1 MGSQIACEYAIAGH
15 DVVVVARR
23 REVAGER
30 IAAGLASARKHGLA
44 SSDRLAAAHERISYV
59 DDADEASDANIIVE
73 SVVEDLAA
81 KRDALRPA
89 AAANPGAIIATNTS
103 SIPISVIGS
112 AIGAGERTIGAHYW
126 NPPLLMPMVEV
137 IRGVET
143 ADAVEETMT
152 ATLRSLG
159 KRPVIVD
166 RDVPG
171 FAWNR
176 LQLALLREAVWLVEN
191 GVASPETV
199 DEIVRDGLARRWRYT
214 GPFQTAALGG
224 AATFERVATLL
235 WPELSQATAIH
246 ELKRWLD
253 ESPETTEPLRDRR
266 DRGLA
271 ADMRMPRPMQKV
283 RRDRAPAKCVAH
295 QAGAGRRRSGAALGG
310 FSPFGGHRA
319 GRPDAFGTATGGGVR
334 RRPLDRAGGDRRA
347 DAHWPDRGEAW
358 RWDIPQAS
366 RLAAS
371 AAGGGVGAAPGRTT
385 HDRSG

>member
-30 IAAGLASARKHGLA
+30 IAAGLASARKHGLV
-44 SSDRLAAAHERISYV
+44 SSDRLAAARERISYV
-59 DDADEASDANIIVE
+59 DDADEASDDNIIVE

-143 ADAVEETMT
+143 ADAVVETMT

-271 ADMRMPRPMQKV
+271 ADM
-283 RRDRAPAKCVAH
+283 
-295 QAGAGRRRSGAALGG
+295 L
-310 FSPFGGHRA
+310 
-319 GRPDAFGTATGGGVR
+319 
-334 RRPLDRAGGDRRA
+334 A
-347 DAHWPDRGEAW
+347 DAAADAES
-358 RWDIPQAS
+358 AS
-366 RLAAS
+366 
-371 AAGGGVGAAPGRTT
+371 
-385 HDRSG
+385 